1 MMGKLALVT
10 GGCGFIGSHLT
21 EELLRNGWSVRVL
34 DDLSTGSEGN
44 LHAVRRD
51 VDLRVGSVANV
62 PDAREACKGV
72 DSVFHLAAIASVP
85 ASVADPVQSHAVTLS
100 GTLGMLMAARDAGVR
115 RFVLASSASVYGN
128 ADSVPTREDQ
138 PLRPQSPYATAKA
151 AAELYCR
158 NFFDLYGLETVILR
172 YFNVFGPRQPANS
185 GYAAAIPKFV
195 EAARSGGK
203 PVVFGDGR
211 QTRDFVYVGNIVA
224 ANLRAAEAGGVAG
237 FAYNIGCGEG
247 ITLLELLTALEL
259 LCGRRLEPHFRPAR
273 DGEVRHSRA
282 DISMARQYL
291 GYEPFVSWREGLRR
305 TWEYSPPAVPA
316 AAEMAIAG

>member
-1 MMGKLALVT
+1 
-10 GGCGFIGSHLT
+10 
-21 EELLRNGWSVRVL
+21 
-34 DDLSTGSEGN
+34 
-44 LHAVRRD
+44 
-51 VDLRVGSVANV
+51 
-62 PDAREACKGV
+62 
-72 DSVFHLAAIASVP
+72 
-85 ASVADPVQSHAVTLS
+85 
-100 GTLGMLMAARDAGVR
+100 MAARDAGVR

-151 AAELYCR
+151 AAELYSR

-195 EAARSGGK
+195 EAAYGGGR
-203 PVVFGDGR
+203 PIVFGDGR
-211 QTRDFVYVGNIVA
+211 QTRDFVYVGNVVS
-224 ANLRAAEAGGVAG
+224 ANLRAVEAGGVAG

-247 ITLLELLTALEL
+247 ITLLELLTGLEL
-259 LCGRRLEPHFRPAR
+259 LCGRRLEPEFRPAR
-273 DGEVRHSRA
+273 EGEVRHSRA
-282 DISMARQYL
+282 DISLARQYL

-305 TWEYSPPAVPA
+305 TWEAAPASSPT